1 MKLSEYRTLRNRAN
15 DNDFKQAAGF
25 LPPLEF
31 QEINYRISVLETFA
45 YMRDTAATLEQH
57 EDESLRRDHQERVVG
72 YMRLLEVDHILL
84 TSDSPEQNTQ
94 RKTAR
99 AYMQTITDAFC
110 RQSNKLS
117 PGDYTK
123 AVSQYLTAYCIAW
136 ERYREML
143 ISVVNLKL

>member
-1 MKLSEYRTLRNRAN
+1 
-15 DNDFKQAAGF
+15 
-25 LPPLEF
+25 
-31 QEINYRISVLETFA
+31 
-45 YMRDTAATLEQH
+45 
-57 EDESLRRDHQERVVG
+57 
-72 YMRLLEVDHILL
+72 MRLLEVDHILL